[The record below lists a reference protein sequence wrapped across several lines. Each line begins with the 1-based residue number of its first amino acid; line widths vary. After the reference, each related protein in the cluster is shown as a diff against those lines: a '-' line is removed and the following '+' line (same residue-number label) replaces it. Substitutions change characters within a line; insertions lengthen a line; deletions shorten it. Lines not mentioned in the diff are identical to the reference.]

1 MKANRLGLTLV
12 LSAAMVSAAVAD
24 DDVDLPLNGDFRG
37 AAVGRTCA
45 PGWILNEQE
54 GESRILATNDR
65 DEFALELKAAPDRA
79 KTVRSELHQVPLL
92 PIFFSS
98 SVLSVGNL
106 LTLQLEARG
115 TGRAAFGFEAFDDT
129 RVKQT
134 GSGSQ
139 AIALTGK
146 EQELKHVFALPPQTR
161 FVRILLT
168 AEAGSSAVFQ
178 DVEAEVS
185 ITQVTLPSGTA
196 EPAAR

>member
-1 MKANRLGLTLV
+1 MKMKKWGVTLV
-12 LSAAMVSAAVAD
+12 LTAAMVSAFAAAAD

-54 GESRILATNDR
+54 GESRILATDDR
-65 DEFALELKAAPDRA
+65 DEFALELKALPDRA
-79 KTVRSELHQVPLL
+79 KTVRSELHQVP
-92 PIFFSS
+92 
-98 SVLSVGNL
+98 GNL
-106 LTLQLEARG
+106 LTLQIEVRG
-115 TGRAAFGFEAFDDT
+115 TGRAAFGFEALDDT

-139 AIALTGK
+139 AIALTGH
-146 EQELKHVFALPPQTR
+146 EQKLKHVFALPPQTR

-168 AEAGSSAVFQ
+168 AEAGSAAVFQ

-185 ITQVTLPSGTA
+185 VTPVSLPSGTA

>member
-79 KTVRSELHQVPLL
+79 KTVRSELHQVP
-92 PIFFSS
+92 
-98 SVLSVGNL
+98 GNL